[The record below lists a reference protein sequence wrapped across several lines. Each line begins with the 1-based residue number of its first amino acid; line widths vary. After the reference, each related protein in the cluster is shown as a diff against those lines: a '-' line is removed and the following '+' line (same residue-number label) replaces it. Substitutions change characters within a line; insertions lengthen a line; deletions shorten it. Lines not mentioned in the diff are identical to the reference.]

1 MMSTMSSRSAGGG
14 KDSILANYLL
24 FLGHMSANPKGDLL
38 LEHFKIYD
46 LMVKIVEI
54 HRDHSFIKLATST
67 LNYYTSP
74 KSRLVL
80 ERALCSRVPQSVKS
94 GYNDLKIYM
103 IKLVLNLFRAHNLK
117 FDSFFLRILIRSM
130 SFALDDEET
139 SPLVRFSNEQ
149 VLELI
154 IGAVEYV
161 VNLRP
166 DLLDRLLNLD
176 KDDELVRSV
185 DELVFKCSAGATK
198 SRLIRAR
205 LEFLSV
211 RLKLSESKLAKMSK
225 QQVFID
231 VFLRFSIRI

>member
-1 MMSTMSSRSAGGG
+1 
-14 KDSILANYLL
+14 
-24 FLGHMSANPKGDLL
+24 MSANPKGDLL

-154 IGAVEYV
+154 ISAVEYV

-166 DLLDRLLNLD
+166 DLLDRLLD

-185 DELVFKCSAGATK
+185 DELIFKCSAGATK

-225 QQVFID
+225 QQVFIYLFF
-231 VFLRFSIRI
+231 VL